1 MDKNIEL
8 TKISNDDLLKIYK
21 DMEDYIAFL
30 DKEKKEK
37 GTEEKW

>member
-1 MDKNIEL
+1 MDKKIEL
-8 TKISNDDLLKIYK
+8 TRMSNENLLKLYK

-37 GTEEKW
+37 GTEEK

>member
-1 MDKNIEL
+1 MDKSIEL
-8 TKISNDDLLKIYK
+8 TKISNDNLLKLYK
-21 DMEDYIAFL
+21 EVEDYIAFL